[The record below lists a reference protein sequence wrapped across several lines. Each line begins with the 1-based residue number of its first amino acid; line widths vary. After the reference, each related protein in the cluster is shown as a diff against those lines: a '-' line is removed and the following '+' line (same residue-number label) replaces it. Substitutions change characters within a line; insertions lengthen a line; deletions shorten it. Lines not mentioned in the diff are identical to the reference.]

1 MQNFS
6 DATYKNILDY
16 MLSLVPDTYDKRDTS
31 PIQTSLG
38 PAAYVLEGFYLS
50 LDLVQKQAFVQTA
63 AGDSLDLLAV
73 LAGITRKQASA
84 AVKVGIFD
92 CEVPIGARFSTING
106 TESINFVVI
115 STITGDVVKNG
126 VCTMVGV
133 IGSLIASQFGGWD
146 AALSTLILFM
156 AVDYITGLVVAGVFH
171 ASPKS
176 KDGTLESRAGWKG
189 LCRKGE
195 TLLIVLVACRLD
207 AVMGST
213 FVRDAVVIGFI
224 CNETISI
231 IENAG
236 LMGLPIPEAITKAVD
251 ILKQRSETEQ
261 KG

>member
-84 AVKVGIFD
+84 AVKIGIFD
-92 CEVPIGARFSTING
+92 CAVPIGARFSTING

-115 STITGDVVKNG
+115 STIT
-126 VCTMVGV
+126 
-133 IGSLIASQFGGWD
+133 
-146 AALSTLILFM
+146 
-156 AVDYITGLVVAGVFH
+156 
-171 ASPKS
+171 
-176 KDGTLESRAGWKG
+176 E
-189 LCRKGE
+189 
-195 TLLIVLVACRLD
+195 
-207 AVMGST
+207 GST
-213 FVRDAVVIGFI
+213 YRLQAETAGDIGNRYSGPCPADRFH
-224 CNETISI
+224 
-231 IENAG
+231 
-236 LMGLPIPEAITKAVD
+236 
-251 ILKQRSETEQ
+251 
-261 KG
+261 

>member
-106 TESINFVVI
+106 TESSPPLRREAPTVCRLRLPVI
-115 STITGDVVKNG
+115 SATDTP
-126 VCTMVGV
+126 
-133 IGSLIASQFGGWD
+133 APF
-146 AALSTLILFM
+146 
-156 AVDYITGLVVAGVFH
+156 
-171 ASPKS
+171 
-176 KDGTLESRAGWKG
+176 
-189 LCRKGE
+189 
-195 TLLIVLVACRLD
+195 CRL
-207 AVMGST
+207 
-213 FVRDAVVIGFI
+213 
-224 CNETISI
+224 
-231 IENAG
+231 
-236 LMGLPIPEAITKAVD
+236 IP
-251 ILKQRSETEQ
+251 LKD
-261 KG
+261 

>member
-63 AGDSLDLLAV
+63 SGDSLDLLAV

-106 TESINFVVI
+106 TETVSYTHLTLP
-115 STITGDVVKNG
+115 TI
-126 VCTMVGV
+126 
-133 IGSLIASQFGGWD
+133 A
-146 AALSTLILFM
+146 
-156 AVDYITGLVVAGVFH
+156 
-171 ASPKS
+171 
-176 KDGTLESRAGWKG
+176 
-189 LCRKGE
+189 
-195 TLLIVLVACRLD
+195 
-207 AVMGST
+207 
-213 FVRDAVVIGFI
+213 
-224 CNETISI
+224 
-231 IENAG
+231 
-236 LMGLPIPEAITKAVD
+236 
-251 ILKQRSETEQ
+251 
-261 KG
+261 